1 MNQTTSR
8 TLRVTDD
15 DRPYSKDLKD
25 IFSTLIVSLM
35 PLSAHRVRF
44 TKVDYAFLAE
54 DAIHNL
60 GSLKF
65 SQSNTMPD
73 YDEPTRIITTT
84 STTTFSMTKEMG
96 TSLCQRFLDAR
107 FIESADGKH
116 EQTFTVRGS
125 VWQLT
130 PKGITV
136 LDRFCARNGVQQNQI
151 FDLTSLFSTQLITLE
166 RDPLTDTIFLDQ
178 GTVEVI
184 FCRFSGSGMLRNSSS
199 SASLELSAYDQK
211 GAIGVKMT
219 GKRKV
224 NGQLWHDAFTGKAG
238 SDWLM
243 DYATIIDQREAVEIA
258 SLFIKHNLMEQVTR
272 DRAYASQHPK
282 CDVFQPTKTATYAL
296 TQHGKDILSNNALS
310 RGTSRDGSDE
320 TSQRHHS
327 TKDSNTQRLDKILSD
342 PTLRLLFR
350 ENLRE
355 THCEE
360 NLAFYQE
367 VDEYIRLCKA
377 ALRALQK
384 EMTDDSMNK
393 AKELLAQS
401 YGIYN
406 AFLAPGSPR
415 ELNIDHQ
422 LRKNLAGRMTKAVAQ
437 DVILAETLQAVTLLL
452 EDAQQAVFKLVASDS
467 VPKFVHNIKYEYQ
480 LSQAGVY

>member
-1 MNQTTSR
+1 MLKNRTNQTTSR
-8 TLRVTDD
+8 LLRLTGD

-35 PLSAHRVRF
+35 PLSAHRILF
-44 TKVDYAFLAE
+44 SKVDYAFLSE

-65 SQSNTMPD
+65 SQSNTIPNYED
-73 YDEPTRIITTT
+73 PTRIITTT

-96 TSLCQRFLDAR
+96 TALCQRFLDAR

-116 EQTFTVRGS
+116 EQTFTSRGS

-151 FDLTSLFSTQLITLE
+151 LDLTNLFSTQLITLE
-166 RDPLTDTIFLDQ
+166 RDPETDKIFLDR

-184 FCRFSGSGMLRNSSS
+184 FCRFSGAQMRRNSSPMS
-199 SASLELSAYDQK
+199 SPELSPYDQK
-211 GAIGVKMT
+211 AAIGVKMSS
-219 GKRKV
+219 KRKI
-224 NGQLWHDAFTGKAG
+224 NGQLYHDTFTGKAG

-243 DYATIIDQREAVEIA
+243 DYATIIDQQEAVEIA
-258 SLFIKHNLMEQVTR
+258 SLFVKHDLVEPAAR
-272 DRAYASQHPK
+272 DRACASQYPK
-282 CDVFQPTKTATYAL
+282 HEVFQPTKTAIYVL
-296 TQHGKDILSNNALS
+296 TQHGKDILGSNTLS
-310 RGTSRDGSDE
+310 RATSQDGSE
-320 TSQRHHS
+320 EITRRHS
-327 TKDSNTQRLDKILSD
+327 SKDSNTQRLEKILDD

-367 VDEYIRLCKA
+367 VDEYIRLCEA
-377 ALRALQK
+377 AVRTLQ
-384 EMTDDSMNK
+384 MDMADDSVDK

-422 LRKNLAGRMTKAVAQ
+422 LRKSLASRMTEAVAQ
-437 DVILAETLQAVTLLL
+437 DIIIAETLQAVKSLF
-452 EDAQQAVFKLVASDS
+452 EDAQQAVFKLVASGIKTA
-467 VPKFVHNIKYEYQ
+467 VPTSY
-480 LSQAGVY
+480 AM

>member
-8 TLRVTDD
+8 TLRLTDN

-25 IFSTLIVSLM
+25 IFSTLIASLM

-44 TKVDYAFLAE
+44 TKVDYAFLSE

-73 YDEPTRIITTT
+73 YEEPTRIITTT
-84 STTTFSMTKEMG
+84 STTTFSMSKEMG
-96 TSLCQRFLDAR
+96 ASLCQRFLDAR

-116 EQTFTVRGS
+116 DQIFTMKGS

-151 FDLTSLFSTQLITLE
+151 VDLTNLFSTQLITLE
-166 RDPLTDTIFLDQ
+166 RDPMTDMIFLDQ
-178 GTVEVI
+178 GTIEVI
-184 FCRFSGSGMLRNSSS
+184 FCRFGGSGMLRKSSS
-199 SASLELSAYDQK
+199 TPSLGLSPYDQK
-211 GAIGVKMT
+211 GAIGVKMS

-258 SLFIKHNLMEQVTR
+258 SLFIKYNLMEQVTG
-272 DRAYASQHPK
+272 DRAYVSQHPT
-282 CDVFQPTKTATYAL
+282 CDVFQPTKTAMYAL
-296 TQHGKDILSNNALS
+296 TQHGKNILSSNTLS

-320 TSQRHHS
+320 TPQRHHN
-327 TKDSNTQRLDKILSD
+327 TRDSNTQRLDKILSD

-350 ENLRE
+350 ENLQE

-377 ALRALQK
+377 AIRAL
-384 EMTDDSMNK
+384 EEDMTDDSANK

-401 YGIYN
+401 YGMYN

-422 LRKNLAGRMTKAVAQ
+422 LRRSLVGRMTKAVAQ
-437 DVILAETLQAVTLLL
+437 DVIIAETLQAVTVLL

-467 VPKFVHNIKYEYQ
+467 VPKFFHNVKYEYQ